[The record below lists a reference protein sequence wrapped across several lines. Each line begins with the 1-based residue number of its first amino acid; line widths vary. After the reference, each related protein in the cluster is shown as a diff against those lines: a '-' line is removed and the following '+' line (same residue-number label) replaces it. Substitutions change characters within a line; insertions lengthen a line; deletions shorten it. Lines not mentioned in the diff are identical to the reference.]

1 MNPIMRSGLTG
12 GARRITALSKPPPIP
27 DRRVVVTGLGSI
39 TPFGDTQTTWSA
51 LLRGETATRVHSE
64 LADSPLNLPS
74 HVVATV
80 PDTFDPLPYLTNRSA
95 QSVNFI
101 AYALA
106 AATDALEDAGLLSPT
121 DEKSLLSLP
130 ERTGVAM
137 GAGVGSLK
145 EVTTSN
151 ETLET
156 RGLRRLT
163 PFFVPRTLI
172 NLAAGHVSMKFNL
185 RGPNHSVATACA
197 TGAHSIGDA
206 YRFVRFGDADVMVAG
221 GTEST
226 IDALSIAGFSRVKA
240 LSTGFNGHPSK
251 ASRPF
256 DKDRDGFVMG
266 EGAGVLIL
274 EEYEH
279 AKARG
284 ARIYAEVR
292 GYGLSGDAH
301 HITAP
306 AADGRGAMQSMR
318 AALQQG
324 GVEPHQVSYV
334 NAHATSTPLG
344 DAIEARAIQAVFGG
358 GESDGMEKKT
368 EEKTEEETKKRTRSS
383 PLVVS
388 STKGATGHLLGAAG
402 AVEAIFAVLALHEG
416 VAPPTANLEC
426 LDIGR
431 KDGEDIGANLIHFN
445 VQAEKLPEDI
455 QATMTNSFGFGGTNA
470 SLVFGKVV

>member
-1 MNPIMRSGLTG
+1 
-12 GARRITALSKPPPIP
+12 
-27 DRRVVVTGLGSI
+27 
-39 TPFGDTQTTWSA
+39 
-51 LLRGETATRVHSE
+51 
-64 LADSPLNLPS
+64 
-74 HVVATV
+74 V
-80 PDTFDPLPYLTNRSA
+80 PDSFDPLPYLTNRSA

-106 AATDALEDAGLLSPT
+106 AATDALEDAGLLSKT
-121 DEKSLLSLP
+121 DGSLLSSP
-130 ERTGVAM
+130 ERTGVAV

-172 NLAAGHVSMKFNL
+172 NLAAGHISMKFNL

-197 TGAHSIGDA
+197 TGAHSVGDA

-240 LSTGFNGHPSK
+240 LSTAFNGRPSE

-256 DKDRDGFVMG
+256 DKERDGFVMG

-279 AKARG
+279 AKERG

-324 GVEPHQVSYV
+324 GVEPNQVSYV

-344 DAIEARAIQAVFGG
+344 DAVEARAIQAVFG
-358 GESDGMEKKT
+358 STEKDQ
-368 EEKTEEETKKRTRSS
+368 EEGQEGARRSS

-402 AVEAIFAVLALHEG
+402 AVEAIFAVLALYEG

-426 LDIGR
+426 LDVGR
-431 KDGEDIGANLIHFN
+431 DECDEGDEGDGSRENLVHFN
-445 VQAEKLPEDI
+445 VRAEKLPADI

>member
-1 MNPIMRSGLTG
+1 ML
-12 GARRITALSKPPPIP
+12 RRPPPIP
-27 DRRVVVTGLGSI
+27 DRRVVVTGIGAI
-39 TPFGDTQTTWSA
+39 TPFGNIQATWDA
-51 LLRGETATRVHSE
+51 LLRGETATRCDPE
-64 LADSPLNLPS
+64 LAK
-74 HVVATV
+74 VVATV
-80 PDTFDPLPYLTNRSA
+80 PESFDPTQYYTNSRA

-106 AATDALEDAGLLSPT
+106 SASDALSDANLLDS
-121 DEKSLLSLP
+121 DESMSLLSSP

-137 GAGVGSLK
+137 GAGVGSLT
-145 EVTTSN
+145 EVTTSYT
-151 ETLET
+151 TLET
-156 RGLRRLT
+156 RGIRRLT

-172 NLAAGHVSMKFNL
+172 NLAAGHVSMKYNL

-226 IDALSIAGFSRVKA
+226 IDPLSIAGFSRVKA
-240 LSTGFNGHPSK
+240 LSTSFNDKPSE

-256 DKDRDGFVMG
+256 DAKRDGFTMG
-266 EGAGVLIL
+266 EGSGALIL

-284 ARIYAEVR
+284 AKIYAEIR

-306 AADGRGAMQSMR
+306 AEDGRGAMQAMR
-318 AALQQG
+318 AALKQA
-324 GVEPHQVSYV
+324 GVEPNDIGYV
-334 NAHATSTPLG
+334 NAHATSTPMG
-344 DAIEARAIQAVFGG
+344 DAIEARAIAEVF
-358 GESDGMEKKT
+358 SNT
-368 EEKTEEETKKRTRSS
+368 ERSV
-383 PLVVS
+383 PLAIS

-402 AVEAIFAVLALHEG
+402 AVEAIFAVLALHTST
-416 VAPPTANLEC
+416 APPTANLEQ
-426 LDIGR
+426 LDV
-431 KDGEDIGANLIHFN
+431 GESSLLQSLNFIVNAHN
-445 VQAEKLPEDI
+445 LPEST

-470 SLVFGKVV
+470 SLVFGKVTQL